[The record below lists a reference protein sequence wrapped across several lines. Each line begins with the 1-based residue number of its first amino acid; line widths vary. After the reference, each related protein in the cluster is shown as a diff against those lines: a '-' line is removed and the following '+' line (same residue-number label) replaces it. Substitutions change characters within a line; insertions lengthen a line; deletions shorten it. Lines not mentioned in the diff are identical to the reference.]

1 MSKKCTPLW
10 REAHLKSKCTKHHM
24 FARKSECSISGLQVQ
39 LLVTFCYPFDQEVSA
54 DVVPLLRRAVCVILI
69 SSDYN
74 GCSPRIRSLM
84 GSCPDGH
91 VYSGCLTFDHPL
103 CLGKFM
109 LIVSLEMFA
118 CGECPPDYQSLYL
131 RRVMPYNL

>member
-1 MSKKCTPLW
+1 M
-10 REAHLKSKCTKHHM
+10 
-24 FARKSECSISGLQVQ
+24 
-39 LLVTFCYPFDQEVSA
+39 
-54 DVVPLLRRAVCVILI
+54 VPLLRRAVCVILI